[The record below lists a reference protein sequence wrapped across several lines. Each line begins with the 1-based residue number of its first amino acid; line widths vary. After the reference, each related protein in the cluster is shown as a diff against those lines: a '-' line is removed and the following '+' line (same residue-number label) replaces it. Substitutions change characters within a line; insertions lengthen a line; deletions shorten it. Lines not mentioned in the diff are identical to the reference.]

1 MFCLGEPW
9 CILCVVWGQH
19 LAVVLPWHCPLTPG
33 APLSTTS
40 CCKTGELQQAAHT
53 PGGNLQPWRISHCS
67 AELWS
72 SWSCS
77 SCSKVVHPAGS
88 TFLPCPQLELCWHS
102 SSCQLWVGEVSWE
115 CLTKLKGK
123 VLYKKTQ
130 PPVCSYTSNHHSVVF
145 FLLVAVLI
153 KKHKLKNCSLAIHK
167 TVLVLKSMLLQH
179 NLNGVFISFKCHFAF
194 PVFCI
199 WAQHFLYFFF

>member
-1 MFCLGEPW
+1 MW
-9 CILCVVWGQH
+9 CEGSTWL
-19 LAVVLPWHCPLTPG
+19 LSCPGTAHSRQGLQAR

-40 CCKTGELQQAAHT
+40 CCKTGELQQAARP
-53 PGGNLQPWRISHCS
+53 PGDNLQPWRISHCS

-77 SCSKVVHPAGS
+77 SCSKVVPPAGS
-88 TFLPCPQLELCWHS
+88 AFLPCPQLELCWHS

-115 CLTKLKGK
+115 CFTKLKGK

-130 PPVCSYTSNHHSVVF
+130 PLVCFYTSNHHSVVF

-153 KKHKLKNCSLAIHK
+153 KKHKLKNCK
-167 TVLVLKSMLLQH
+167 VLQYTKQSW
-179 NLNGVFISFKCHFAF
+179 F
-194 PVFCI
+194 
-199 WAQHFLYFFF
+199 